1 MAKHCPYCNDDFISD
16 MAKCPHCGARLSG
29 QDAEE
34 SSTSEQRT
42 SPPLEGMDYFIYF
55 LRLGFLAIL
64 VSIVVNYFSTPVSIA
79 VAAILI
85 VLIFMEVITPESRKT
100 KVEKK

>member
-1 MAKHCPYCNDDFISD
+1 
-16 MAKCPHCGARLSG
+16 
-29 QDAEE
+29 
-34 SSTSEQRT
+34 
-42 SPPLEGMDYFIYF
+42 MDYFIYF